1 MIDSAE
7 YQQLND
13 SSLAVSIFGYAELAV
28 LIFERKGRADG
39 NMY

>member
-1 MIDSAE
+1 MTV
-7 YQQLND
+7 
-13 SSLAVSIFGYAELAV
+13 LAVSIFGYAELAV